1 MKRFPKKTSSDN
13 QIRSCFGGGDKEGK
27 EKEGLALAG
36 TEETVTQLLIPS
48 LWKFRTVGIISTFL
62 AEFMPIKSAG

>member
-1 MKRFPKKTSSDN
+1 MKRFPKKISSDN

-48 LWKFRTVGIISTFL
+48 LWKFRTVGITSTFWQNSC
-62 AEFMPIKSAG
+62 P